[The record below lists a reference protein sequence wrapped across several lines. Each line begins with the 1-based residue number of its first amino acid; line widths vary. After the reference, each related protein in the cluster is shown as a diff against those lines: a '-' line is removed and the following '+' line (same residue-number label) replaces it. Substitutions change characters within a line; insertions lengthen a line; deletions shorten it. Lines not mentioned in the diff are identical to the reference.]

1 MGTSELT
8 YTDPHVFL
16 KNQIATG
23 VFKGEQKGGIFNGEV
38 KLDMLGNN
46 ISEYIGAKCSP
57 LASELKEVKEINSYF
72 QKQIENYRE
81 FTNNIN
87 GAIDSERQMYDMAT
101 KNIAK
106 RLDEIDSLKEVLEDK
121 RRITREIDVI
131 MFGDNAA
138 KNPALID
145 VMKSVQDMKNYLT
158 KVVVVLENAKE
169 SINNEE
175 VLEMIETTLSENIF
189 K

>member
-8 YTDPHVFL
+8 YTDPHIFVR
-16 KNQIATG
+16 NQITTG
-23 VFKGEQKGGIFNGEV
+23 VFKGEQKNGIFNGEV
-38 KLDMLGNN
+38 KLDMLTNN

-57 LASELKEVKEINSYF
+57 LVSELAENKKWTLYL

-81 FTNNIN
+81 FTNKIN
-87 GAIDSERQMYDMAT
+87 GAIDSEREMYDMAT
-101 KNIAK
+101 ENIAK

-158 KVVVVLENAKE
+158 KVVGVLENSKE
-169 SINNEE
+169 FINQEE
-175 VLEMIETTLSENIF
+175 MLEIIDNTLSENKF